1 MNDLS
6 VLISTPAIV
15 LVPLLLPICS
25 YFISYLYEWGK
36 TCQRGSKPP
45 YSGATAGIIHTKWM
59 FNFVHFQDRHTYS
72 SIVRSLVSYNS
83 VLEILCSF
91 DKDFRM
97 FSKLQPMGYQFQR
110 VEDLFIIAKLY
121 TARPL
126 CMTYQ
131 FRTGEIFGQ
140 LQFCTW
146 CFWHLSTNNL
156 FFLRTSTDGI
166 LIPTYVKDV
175 LM

>member
-6 VLISTPAIV
+6 VLNSTPAIF
-15 LVPLLLPICS
+15 LVPQLLPICS

-36 TCQRGSKPP
+36 TCQRCSKPP

-59 FNFVHFQDRHTYS
+59 FNLYTFR
-72 SIVRSLVSYNS
+72 
-83 VLEILCSF
+83 LEVLCSF

-126 CMTYQ
+126 RMTYQ
-131 FRTGEIFGQ
+131 FRTREIFGQ
-140 LQFCTW
+140 LQFCT
-146 CFWHLSTNNL
+146 
-156 FFLRTSTDGI
+156 
-166 LIPTYVKDV
+166 
-175 LM
+175 